1 MISVRSVRSGVLRKG
16 GGQLVA
22 GFGAHSDGHTV
33 MIAFVS
39 FSHTRFTSITST
51 TVTGIH
57 QHTSIH
63 GMRAIISKF
72 RCTTFVERCGAIRH
86 GIISVHCIDGVVTNR
101 SFTANNHLRPRSI
114 SHGSLPL
121 LSGRGAGRDVLLLT
135 LVPCY
140 DVAYPAAVPPSRL
153 PGLPGLVSLAD
164 TGEGLPARG
173 LGCASTLR
181 TQSVSAPLGEGPAP
195 HTEEHGRLPLRAC
208 ERVALRDDGV
218 GGE

>member
-1 MISVRSVRSGVLRKG
+1 MVSVRSGALRKVG
-16 GGQLVA
+16 GMLVA
-22 GFGAHSDGHTV
+22 GFGARSDGHTV
-33 MIAFVS
+33 MIAFVN
-39 FSHTRFTSITST
+39 FSHAGFASIISKTL
-51 TVTGIH
+51 TGIH
-57 QHTSIH
+57 LHTGIS
-63 GMRAIISKF
+63 GMRAIIGKF
-72 RCTTFVERCGAIRH
+72 HCTTSVERRGAIHH
-86 GIISVHCIDGVVTNR
+86 GNISVHCINGIVTNR
-101 SFTANNHLRPRSI
+101 NIATHNHLRPRSI
-114 SHGSLPL
+114 SHDSLPL
-121 LSGRGAGRDVLLLT
+121 LSGRGAGRDILLLT
-135 LVPCY
+135 LVPCN
-140 DVAYPAAVPPSRL
+140 DVAYSAAVPPSRL